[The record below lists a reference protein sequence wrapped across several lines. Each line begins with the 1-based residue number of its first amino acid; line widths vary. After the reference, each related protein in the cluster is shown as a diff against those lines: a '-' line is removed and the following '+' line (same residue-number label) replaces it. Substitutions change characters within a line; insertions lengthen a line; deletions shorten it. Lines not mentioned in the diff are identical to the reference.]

1 MKLRPLTSSPLI
13 RAFVTDPAV
22 MTPDQ
27 RLTEIASI
35 LAHGYRR
42 THAAARCED
51 ELASS
56 ASFEPECALR
66 TQENAS

>member
-1 MKLRPLTSSPLI
+1 MKLRSATGSPLI

-27 RLTEIASI
+27 RLAEIASI

-42 THAAARCED
+42 LQAAARHED

-56 ASFEPECALR
+56 ARVEPECALR
-66 TQENAS
+66 TQENRS